1 MQGVVVVPLGIGIA
15 VLNLPFGYW
24 RANTVKLSRQ
34 WFLAVHLPVPLVI
47 VLRLWFGFGWSAV
60 PFFVA
65 CFALGQWLGG
75 RLQQASWFNGSAPKT
90 SCLVMDALRSLRS

>member
-1 MQGVVVVPLGIGIA
+1 MVSLGIAIA

-34 WFLAVHLPVPLVI
+34 WFLAVHLPVPMVI
-47 VLRLWFGFGWSAV
+47 LLRLWFGFGWSAV

-65 CFALGQWLGG
+65 CFALGQWVGG
-75 RLQQASWFNGSAPKT
+75 KVQQAPWLRDSAQKT
-90 SCLVMDALRSLRS
+90 SCLFMDLFRLFCSKPAS